1 VHTGRP
7 ADVTL
12 WTPALDRHQAIFGR
26 APDLAAGDRGF
37 SSAANEQAAATR
49 GVRRVILPRRGPKS
63 TARRAYERQVWFRRG
78 QRWRVGC
85 EGRISVIKR
94 RHGLRRCRYHG
105 VDRMHRWVGLGVIAV
120 SSAISAVAP
129 DFAVI
134 ALAQLGIGIGVGL
147 SYTAAIAAVADWT
160 TPADRS
166 GVLAIALLGPPIA
179 WIVGMPL
186 SGIVGEASSPGS
198 RRLSCSRSLR
208 WRFSLAECLCHL
220 RRDGR
225 TFA

>member
-1 VHTGRP
+1 LTPV
-7 ADVTL
+7 L
-12 WTPALDRHQAIFGR
+12 PALAS
-26 APDLAAGDRGF
+26 DL
-37 SSAANEQAAATR
+37 E
-49 GVRRVILPRRGPKS
+49 VS
-63 TARRAYERQVWFRRG
+63 TATAG
-78 QRWRVGC
+78 QLRTVSGLSAGLTALCAGLLASRVG
-85 EGRISVIKR
+85 
-94 RHGLRRCRYHG
+94 LRELLG
-105 VDRMHRWVGLGVIAV
+105 VGLGVIAV
-120 SSAISAVAP
+120 SAISAVAP

-208 WRFSLAECLCHL
+208 WRFSLAECLCQL

>member
-1 VHTGRP
+1 MATSRRAV
-7 ADVTL
+7 AVTL
-12 WTPALDRHQAIFGR
+12 LLCLAASQAAILVLTPVLPALAS
-26 APDLAAGDRGF
+26 DL
-37 SSAANEQAAATR
+37 E
-49 GVRRVILPRRGPKS
+49 VS
-63 TARRAYERQVWFRRG
+63 TATAG
-78 QRWRVGC
+78 QLRTVSGLSAGLTALCAGLLASRVG
-85 EGRISVIKR
+85 
-94 RHGLRRCRYHG
+94 LRELLG
-105 VDRMHRWVGLGVIAV
+105 VGLGVIAV

-208 WRFSLAECLCHL
+208 WRFSLAECLCQL